1 MAKKIENYTIEEIAS
16 YLKVEP
22 EQLHKLSM
30 ANITAVFQAFLDKAN
45 AIDTFERMMV
55 NNGLK
60 KFS

>member
-1 MAKKIENYTIEEIAS
+1 MAKKIENYTIEEMAG

-22 EQLHKLSM
+22 EQLHKRSI

-45 AIDTFERMMV
+45 AADAFERMMI

-60 KFS
+60 KLS